1 MENRIIRMDKVQ
13 LIFTRTYSNREMKYA
28 DDKKNYSDAFY
39 EKEVN
44 LRLID
49 LERVRDAIDKKIQ
62 ETKISMKQNNNS
74 LKWNYNCAVL
84 DSSDEYLIVKEDKYE
99 LIKKYEM
106 DDYA

>member
-13 LIFTRTYSNREMKYA
+13 LIFTRTYSNREMKYT

-49 LERVRDAIDKKIQ
+49 LERIRTAIDKKIL
-62 ETKISMKQNNNS
+62 EIRTNMKDNNS
-74 LKWNYNCAVL
+74 IKWNYNAYHL
-84 DSSDEYLIVKEDKYE
+84 DRDELLIVKEDKYE

>member
-13 LIFTRTYSNREMKYA
+13 LILTRTYSNREMKYA

-49 LERVRDAIDKKIQ
+49 LERVSAAINKKIL
-62 ETKISMKQNNNS
+62 EVKTDMKNNNRS
-74 LKWNYNCAVL
+74 IEWNYNCAVL
-84 DSSDEYLIVKEDKYE
+84 DSRDEYLVVKEDKYE
-99 LIKKYEM
+99 LIKKYEK
-106 DDYA
+106 DNYG